1 MKIFGILLLISVLS
15 FSTAPSI
22 AQCNSSEII
31 DLCVPNLP
39 NGFVFLKGYEVN
51 GKQDQLEILEYS
63 YPFAKGTDYMINLCP
78 QAGVEGLVVTLYN
91 HKRVEM
97 ATNVIDG
104 QFATAIVFSC
114 QTTGLYYITYT
125 FDKSSSDCGGFVIGL
140 KERNG

>member
-1 MKIFGILLLISVLS
+1 MRIFRILLLISVLS
-15 FSTAPSI
+15 FSAAPSI
-22 AQCNSSEII
+22 AQCNSSEIV

-39 NGFVFLKGYEVN
+39 SSFMFLKGYEVN
-51 GKQDQLEILEYS
+51 GKDGQLEKVEYS

-91 HKRVEM
+91 HKRMEM

-125 FDKSSSDCGGFVIGL
+125 FDKSSSDCGGSVIGL
-140 KERNG
+140 KKRN